1 MIRLALASL
10 LAFAA
15 APALAQ
21 PVVFT
26 GGKVVVGDG
35 SAPIEGGT
43 VVVND
48 GRVVAAGPAGSVAIP
63 AGAARVDATG
73 KWVTPGI
80 VAGFSRIGLAEV
92 DGGVSSANDVSAS
105 NSPYSAAID
114 VTWSVNP
121 MAEPIAVSRAD
132 GVTRALVA
140 PGPEQSIFAGQGAI
154 IDTGKDYDP
163 ITRANAFQL
172 VYLGDGGA
180 SLAGGSRSASALQL
194 RDALIEARDGR
205 RTGDRP
211 DGDFLL
217 DADVDALRPVVRGEV
232 PMMVSVHRASDI
244 VNLLRLTREFPRLDL
259 VLMGAGEG
267 WRVADQI
274 AAAGVPVIAEPTLNR
289 PGSFELLAATQ
300 SNIGRMRAAGVDVA
314 VALLSDFVNRNAR
327 NGRQLAG
334 NLVALQRL
342 PGHVGVEWDDA
353 FAMITSRPA
362 AMMGLDEEIGSLRAG
377 RRADV
382 VLWSGDPLELDSAA
396 ERVWIDGVEQDLT
409 TRQSQLARRYR
420 TIQRQSLPAQYRR

>member
-1 MIRLALASL
+1 MIRLAASL
-10 LAFAA
+10 LALALA
-15 APALAQ
+15 TPALAQ
-21 PVVFT
+21 PVAIT
-26 GGKVVVGDG
+26 GGKVVIGDG

-43 VVVND
+43 VVVDN
-48 GRVVAAGPAGSVAIP
+48 GRIVAAGPAGSVRIP
-63 AGAARVDATG
+63 AGATTVDATG
-73 KWVTPGI
+73 QWVTPGL

-105 NSPYSAAID
+105 DSPWSAAID

-132 GVTRALVA
+132 GVTRAIVA

-154 IDTGKDYDP
+154 IDTGRDYDA
-163 ITRANAFQL
+163 ITRARAFQL
-172 VYLGDGGA
+172 VFLGDEGA

-205 RTGDRP
+205 RAGDRP
-211 DGDFLL
+211 DGESLL
-217 DADVDALRPVVRGEV
+217 DADIEALRPVVRGET
-232 PMMVSVHRASDI
+232 PMLVAVHRASDI
-244 VNLLRLTREFPRLDL
+244 VNLLRMKREFPRLDL

-289 PGSFELLAATQ
+289 PGSFEILASTQ
-300 SNIGRMRAAGVDVA
+300 SNIGRMRAAGVEVA

-334 NLVALQRL
+334 NLVALQRV
-342 PGHVGVEWDDA
+342 PGHTGVSWDEA

-362 AMMGLDEEIGSLRAG
+362 EMMGLGEEIGSLRPG

-382 VLWSGDPLELDSAA
+382 VIWSGDPLELDSAA

-409 TRQSQLARRYR
+409 TRQSRLAQRYR
-420 TIQRQSLPAQYRR
+420 SLAPEALPRAYRR